1 MTCDIV
7 ALVRNQPDVR
17 TVVEGMVAFGEQLEQ
32 RDVAGGITQ
41 LYDGTGRLLVSI
53 EVPVLVK
60 VAGEVARLL
69 GSDQAA
75 RVEPPLWWVDVRA
88 AAGMPDAERIA
99 KKFADD
105 LVHWQGGAVWT
116 SAVGGPPSTPRPP
129 APPPGP
135 AGPPNGRPVPPAPG
149 ESR

>member
-17 TVVEGMVAFGEQLEQ
+17 TVIEGMVAFGEQLEQ
-32 RDVAGGITQ
+32 RDVAGGVTQ
-41 LYDGTGRLLVSI
+41 LYDPAGHLLVSI
-53 EVPVLVK
+53 EVPVLVR

-75 RVEPPLWWVDVRA
+75 RVEPPVWWVDIRA
-88 AAGMPDAERIA
+88 AASLPDAERIA
-99 KKFADD
+99 RRFADD

-116 SAVGGPPSTPRPP
+116 GDVGTPRTAGE
-129 APPPGP
+129 AP
-135 AGPPNGRPVPPAPG
+135 
-149 ESR
+149 

>member
-17 TVVEGMVAFGEQLEQ
+17 TVIEGMVAFGERLEQ
-32 RDVAGGITQ
+32 RDVTGGVTQ
-41 LYDGTGRLLVSI
+41 LYDPAGRLLVSI
-53 EVPVLVK
+53 EAPILVS

-75 RVEPPLWWVDVRA
+75 RVEPPVWWVDIRA
-88 AAGMPDAERIA
+88 AASLPDAERIA
-99 KKFADD
+99 RKFADD

-116 SAVGGPPSTPRPP
+116 GDLP
-129 APPPGP
+129 AAHPQQET
-135 AGPPNGRPVPPAPG
+135 R
-149 ESR
+149 

>member
-17 TVVEGMVAFGEQLEQ
+17 AVVDGMVAVGERVEP
-32 RDVAGGITQ
+32 RDVSGGVTQ
-41 LYDGTGRLLVSI
+41 LYDAAGRLLASI

-75 RVEPPLWWVDVRA
+75 RVEAPLWWVDIRA
-88 AAGMPDAERIA
+88 AAGLPDAERIA
-99 KKFADD
+99 RKFAED

-116 SAVGGPPSTPRPP
+116 
-129 APPPGP
+129 
-135 AGPPNGRPVPPAPG
+135 G
-149 ESR
+149 EATR